1 MPQKD
6 ASIKHIN
13 TLSKDS
19 GTVRETKK
27 LRGNAGKLQSAEG
40 GCGASGEE
48 KAGEWPKPNCSIPKP
63 YNLRNSGSCVLKN
76 HSSSKHEQQRQGK
89 D

>member
-6 ASIKHIN
+6 ASIKYIN

-19 GTVRETKK
+19 GTVREAKK

-48 KAGEWPKPNCSIPKP
+48 KAGE
-63 YNLRNSGSCVLKN
+63 
-76 HSSSKHEQQRQGK
+76 
-89 D
+89 